1 MSSLGDFVNS
11 RNIHLIAAAGV
22 LGVTVLGLTTR
33 LLGRSSSREI
43 LKRKEE
49 EEEEGL
55 VQKSTLSDQTTRP
68 SSVMLSSRSN
78 SPQQSPVMYSKSGI
92 VPRNEGDS
100 LFFQILESYG
110 AARNSVLS
118 PGLTASSGTSTP
130 SLDPGAVGNG
140 GGQVVPSSGR
150 RKRRSKNAKK
160 RTVATSN

>member
-11 RNIHLIAAAGV
+11 RNIPLIAAAGV

-43 LKRKEE
+43 LKREE